1 MKKLSNKKRI
11 LGFASLVIVL
21 CYIVSMVAL
30 YIVGLNNEHSY
41 FYRFTENYYDE
52 FASKVYTI
60 GIELDDSKFTEEN
73 FMYSVFSPFWFIQV
87 VVILLL
93 MMNMADKEF
102 AILMNTWK
110 KRNWKNFGNLVKKRK
125 VFIL

>member
-1 MKKLSNKKRI
+1 MKKLSNKKQI

-73 FMYSVFSPFWFIQV
+73 FMYSVFSPFSYSGV
-87 VVILLL
+87 MLLFDANGEL
-93 MMNMADKEF
+93 VHTSGSYIAFNDENGKER
-102 AILMNTWK
+102 ICSSV
-110 KRNWKNFGNLVKKRK
+110 RRSYP
-125 VFIL
+125 